1 MNKDE
6 PPHPSLGDE
15 VQVGDRVRVEWVGN
29 DGTCRTEGTGVL
41 LKYDIGKSGN
51 VSIEYRDGDVS
62 CSCMMYGKTWA
73 GHRELR
79 KLESP

>member
-51 VSIEYRDGDVS
+51 VSIEYRAEGLAF
-62 CSCMMYGKTWA
+62 SCMLFGAAWA
-73 GHRELR
+73 GHREIR
-79 KLESP
+79 KLE